1 MKTFTTQ
8 YSQFTPEERVRL
20 TLAAYEREDRTEVDR
35 LSGSCPQ
42 VTRVVPDP
50 RYMARLICM
59 KVAVSAEIIL
69 WMDVSAHV
77 LLCAATVQ
85 GIPAEDVAIAAKA
98 DAAWKTSSALW
109 RSFEVGIRGFA
120 ADAELTVDELLALA
134 GGRPAAVEWA
144 GRLLHVDARANG
156 RYEKAI
162 RQRLWQV
169 WQIGSEP

>member
-20 TLAAYEREDRTEVDR
+20 TLAAYEREDRTEAER
-35 LSGSCPQ
+35 LMSSCPQ
-42 VTRVVPDP
+42 VTRVVLDP
-50 RYMARLICM
+50 RYMARLIHM
-59 KVAVSAEIIL
+59 QAAVSAEIIL
-69 WMDVSAHV
+69 WMDISAHV
-77 LLCAATVQ
+77 LLCGATVE
-85 GIPAEDVAIAAKA
+85 GIPAEDVALAAKA
-98 DAAWKTSSALW
+98 DAAWKTSSALR
-109 RSFEVGIRGFA
+109 RSLEVGIRGFA
-120 ADAELTVDELLALA
+120 ADAELTVDELFALV

-162 RQRLWQV
+162 RRRLWQA